1 MTLCIRVV
9 TSLGV
14 VIIADSLVTQSKP
27 VEVITSSEKKL
38 YLNKDQ
44 TEYIYPE
51 WPTNR
56 STPVLIDRNYLAT
69 EPIISS
75 TSPNVKKLYDF
86 PRLNVGFAFAGTAD
100 FEYCYV
106 KYGGIRHQPI
116 PPEIAVK
123 TIVKESLD
131 LIFDEPMFAAD
142 VGECISLAL
151 TSSLIRRMR
160 NRRQAVEFQVMGGGY
175 SKQNPFPTIFDY
187 NLDIRTGTGRFDI
200 LNGVSRCLSNYLKHM
215 LPMYCTSRNW
225 FEEFMKNEL
234 DNLISYCVTDAIW
247 WSFSKPFSSNV
258 IINQIIPDVEY
269 HIVNT
274 LKMVENVL
282 SDEVCMYERDEVNL
296 SDLIKVAYETSRNYD
311 WSYSE
316 QVSNAFKNQE
326 ASILEMINYHDSHSW
341 EDFCGRVEA
350 TIDHFVREIQE
361 KSYSTSNEIKIG
373 YRDRLPEEQK
383 SILSENAFNTLYF
396 INTDMVPRAT
406 LALSFVNTGYRYEPG
421 GDKSVGI
428 SHIGQGDVLQRI
440 IQGMD
445 DNTRRKMSTEIRD
458 FQMHATKRFTQL
470 LTARLQ
476 SVEAPEPTKFQF
488 YQSDKR
494 DSATS
499 YKEPPNLTSKKTN
512 KESVETKL
520 FDFDGNQRSELQ
532 GIWKGQFSL
541 RIGNENSEEKATYNC
556 EIELLQLKDAEN
568 ENEKIWGG
576 SGTVDNAQIELDN
589 INWDGNIIEFRM
601 RIKGHEHISS
611 DEEYKV
617 DGKMT
622 EWGLDCVFTTEE
634 GSREYLLLTREVTNS
649 EHKSEEQNDGID
661 ANLIQSVLSELYLE
675 LEEFQPPYESYW
687 DIDYI
692 HMPLENAVDLAKYL
706 MESTI
711 RKQQFN
717 SEVPTVGGPIVTLVI
732 TKDGGIKR
740 L

>member
-1 MTLCIRVV
+1 
-9 TSLGV
+9 
-14 VIIADSLVTQSKP
+14 
-27 VEVITSSEKKL
+27 
-38 YLNKDQ
+38 
-44 TEYIYPE
+44 
-51 WPTNR
+51 
-56 STPVLIDRNYLAT
+56 
-69 EPIISS
+69 
-75 TSPNVKKLYDF
+75 
-86 PRLNVGFAFAGTAD
+86 
-100 FEYCYV
+100 
-106 KYGGIRHQPI
+106 
-116 PPEIAVK
+116 
-123 TIVKESLD
+123 
-131 LIFDEPMFAAD
+131 
-142 VGECISLAL
+142 
-151 TSSLIRRMR
+151 
-160 NRRQAVEFQVMGGGY
+160 
-175 SKQNPFPTIFDY
+175 
-187 NLDIRTGTGRFDI
+187 
-200 LNGVSRCLSNYLKHM
+200 
-215 LPMYCTSRNW
+215 MYCTSRNW

-234 DNLISYCVTDAIW
+234 DNLISYCVADAIW
-247 WSFSKPFSSNV
+247 WSFVKPFSSNV
-258 IINQIIPDVEY
+258 IINQIIPDVEF
-269 HIVNT
+269 HVVNT

-282 SDEVCMYERDEVNL
+282 SDEVCMYERDEVKI
-296 SDLIKVAYETSRNYD
+296 SDLIKVAYETSRNFD

-326 ASILEMINYHDSHSW
+326 ENILEMINYYDSNSW
-341 EDFCGRVEA
+341 DDFCGRAEA
-350 TIDHFVREIQE
+350 TIDHFEKEIQE

-373 YRDRLPEEQK
+373 FRDRLPEEQK

-396 INTDMVPRAT
+396 INTDMIPRAT

-512 KESVETKL
+512 KEPQEPKL
-520 FDFDGNQRSELQ
+520 FDFDENKRSELSNELQ

-541 RIGNENSEEKATYNC
+541 RTENENLEEKATYNC
-556 EIELLQLKDAEN
+556 EIELLQLKEAEN
-568 ENEKIWGG
+568 DNEKIWGG
-576 SGTVDNAQIELDN
+576 SGTVDNAKIELDN
-589 INWDGNIIEFRM
+589 IVWDGNIIEFRM

-611 DEEYKV
+611 EEEYKV

-622 EWGLDCVFTTEE
+622 EWGLDCVFTTEG
-634 GSREYLLLTREVTNS
+634 GSREYLLLTRELTNS
-649 EHKSEEQNDGID
+649 EHISEEQNDGID
-661 ANLIQSVLSELYLE
+661 ANLIQSVLSELYSE
-675 LEEFQPPYESYW
+675 LEEFQPPNESYW

-717 SEVPTVGGPIVTLVI
+717 SEVPTVGGPIVTIVI